1 MGQGYSLG
9 LFGGIRFALAV
20 KAGGKAHADQAALF
34 QAVQKGIHLDGVDRA
49 GASALVPRCLGKVA
63 DHGNFCALG
72 QRQQVVLVFQQHNAF
87 GCGAAGQGV
96 VSIRIKGAAVGLHG
110 GMGIKHQRQQLV
122 QPGVHIRFGNFAALH
137 SLHQLGAGISSVEPF
152 CTPRAW
158 SLLPPQSVTT
168 APSKPHSPRRMSINR
183 WRFSLA

>member
-20 KAGGKAHADQAALF
+20 KAGGKAHAGQAALF

-49 GASALVPRCLGKVA
+49 GAGALVPRCLGKVA
-63 DHGNFCALG
+63 NHGNFCALG

-96 VSIRIKGAAVGLHG
+96 VSVRIKGAAVGLHG

-137 SLHQLGAGISSVEPF
+137 SLHQLAHRVPAGGGHFQRGAVLHAQSMVIAAAPVRYHSAVKAP
-152 CTPRAW
+152 
-158 SLLPPQSVTT
+158 LPAQDV
-168 APSKPHSPRRMSINR
+168 H
-183 WRFSLA
+183 